1 MGARQDVRW
10 SGRVRPE
17 RARRRWAGR
26 PPGGRSGGP
35 LTPAARPGGAQVCW
49 SAVAAAR
56 VGSAPTGP
64 PGPVGPPSSA
74 STSWRAVGRRAGSLA
89 SADST
94 SRRSG
99 PASTPRSG
107 APCRIRCACSVG
119 DSDGPDCACDHG
131 LCPVAAYATR
141 LPQLNTSAAGPT
153 VPFRNCSGAIHPGVP
168 TSIPA
173 WVCRLATSSA
183 RAMPKSI
190 TRGPDS
196 ERSTLAGFRSRCTTP
211 AACTA
216 ESAAATPS
224 ATPCNVD
231 SSNGPPSDTAT
242 LSGTPSTNSVTR
254 YGARPAGS
262 ASSTRAV
269 QNGATRR
276 AAATSSANRARNSGS
291 AASSACTTFTAT
303 GGPPASARPR

>member
-1 MGARQDVRW
+1 V
-10 SGRVRPE
+10 
-17 RARRRWAGR
+17 
-26 PPGGRSGGP
+26 
-35 LTPAARPGGAQVCW
+35 T
-49 SAVAAAR
+49 AAR
-56 VGSAPTGP
+56 VGSPAA
-64 PGPVGPPSSA
+64 GPPSNA
-74 STSWRAVGRRAGSLA
+74 STSCRAVGRRAGSLA

-99 PASTPRSG
+99 PVSPSSAG
-107 APCRIRCACSVG
+107 APCRIRWACSAG
-119 DSDGPDCACDHG
+119 GNDGPDAPAAHG
-131 LCPVAAYATR
+131 LRPVAAYATR

-153 VPFRNCSGAIHPGVP
+153 APPRNCSGAIQPGVP

-173 WVCRLATSSA
+173 WVCCRATSRA

-196 ERSTLAGFRSRCTTP
+196 DSSTLPGFKSRCTTP

-216 ESAAATPS
+216 DSATATPI
-224 ATPCNVD
+224 ATPCSVD
-231 SSNGPPSDTAT
+231 SSSGPPSATAT

-254 YGARPAGS
+254 YGDRAEVS
-262 ASSTRAV
+262 ASTTRAV

-291 AASSACTTFTAT
+291 PASSGCTTLTAT
-303 GGPPASARPR
+303 SGPPPSARAR